1 MSKRHYVG
9 VGSLPLCVEPFPPVD
24 AIDRLPCVI
33 VIPTASRP
41 ASLDARNPLMNKL
54 HVLLMCG
61 GGGSEHSISLKSA
74 DFLEQQLRAL
84 PDIVMTRVELFPDRW
99 QTATGERCSLGLDK
113 VLRTGS
119 REQRIDYVVPCIHG
133 FPGETGDI
141 QSFLE
146 LAGLPY
152 LGCGSEGSKLCFN
165 KVSTKLWLTALGIPN
180 TPYLF
185 LSEDDSSA
193 HAEAH
198 QAMRRWGS
206 VFVKAASQGS
216 SVGCYKVTE
225 LAHLSDAIHQ
235 AFGYSAQVLVEK
247 AVQPRELEVAVY
259 QYGDELVATRPGE
272 ICVPGDVFYS
282 YDEKYSSGSHSTTR
296 LDVSDLSAEQVE
308 TIRTLALKAF
318 TQLKLKDL
326 SRVDFFLTADGEIL
340 LNEINT
346 FPGMT
351 PISMF
356 PKMLQHHGHDFG
368 QFLQQCIQSAVRAG

>member
-1 MSKRHYVG
+1 
-9 VGSLPLCVEPFPPVD
+9 
-24 AIDRLPCVI
+24 
-33 VIPTASRP
+33 
-41 ASLDARNPLMNKL
+41 MNKL

-61 GGGSEHSISLKSA
+61 GGGSEHKISLLSA
-74 DFLEQQLRAL
+74 DFLQQQLQAL
-84 PDIVMTRVELFPDRW
+84 PGIDVTRVELLTDRW
-99 QTATGERCSLGLDK
+99 QTTSGETCTLGLDK
-113 VLRTGS
+113 MLRVGA

-141 QSFLE
+141 QSLLE

-225 LAHLSDAIHQ
+225 LAKLSDAIHD

-247 AVQPRELEVAVY
+247 AVKPRELEVAVY

-282 YDEKYSSGSHSTTR
+282 YDEKYSSGSGSTTR
-296 LDVSDLSAEQVE
+296 LDVTDLSAEQVE
-308 TIRTLALKAF
+308 TIRHLALKAF
-318 TQLKLKDL
+318 RQLKLKDL
-326 SRVDFFLTADGEIL
+326 SRVDFFLTEDGEIL

-368 QFLQQCIQSAVRAG
+368 QFLHQRILAAVGQ

>member
-1 MSKRHYVG
+1 
-9 VGSLPLCVEPFPPVD
+9 
-24 AIDRLPCVI
+24 
-33 VIPTASRP
+33 
-41 ASLDARNPLMNKL
+41 MNKL

-61 GGGSEHSISLKSA
+61 GGGSGHKISLQCG
-74 DFLEQQLRAL
+74 DFLQQQLQAL
-84 PDIVMTRVELFPDRW
+84 PGVDVTRVELLADRW
-99 QTATGERCSLGLDK
+99 QTTCGETCTLGLDK
-113 VLRTGS
+113 VLRVGDS
-119 REQRIDYVVPCIHG
+119 EQVIDYVVPCIHG

-141 QSFLE
+141 QSLLE

-225 LAHLSDAIHQ
+225 LGKLSDAIHD
-235 AFGYSAQVLVEK
+235 AFGYPAQVLVEK
-247 AVQPRELEVAVY
+247 AVKPRELEVPVY

-282 YDEKYSSGSHSTTR
+282 YDEKYSSGSGSTTR
-296 LDVSDLSAEQVE
+296 LDVTDLSAEQVQ

-318 TQLKLKDL
+318 RQLKLKDL
-326 SRVDFFLTADGEIL
+326 SRVDFFLTEDGEIL

-356 PKMLQHHGHDFG
+356 PKMLEHHGHDFV
-368 QFLQQCIQSAVRAG
+368 QFLHQRILAAVGQ